1 MTALR
6 LFDDVPDPSRWARG
20 PEPGLR
26 AVARPDDPV
35 TSRAAAA
42 AVGGKV
48 CDAILAA
55 HRAADG
61 LTDSELCAR
70 IQYRAGTVVS
80 ARSRLARAGLL
91 RDSGRTRPSIETSR
105 SQTVWRLALP
115 AVVAEPDRETN
126 TTRIVVL
133 AIPEQGD

>member
-105 SQTVWRLALP
+105 TQICWVLAP
-115 AVVAEPDRETN
+115 AAAGSDRETN
-126 TTRIVVL
+126 TTRNVVL
-133 AIPEQGD
+133 AIPEQED